1 MTPEYF
7 AGIIRLY
14 LPEPHAS
21 LMNGILLG
29 IPLKNQWGLYQSLI
43 KVGLVHMIVLS
54 GMNITLLNEM
64 LDSVVFFLPKTAK
77 IYVKI
82 FTIVIFTLFVGIQPP
97 IMRAAIMGIIT
108 LLGLQIGRKVSPWYC
123 LLISGMVCLILW
135 PTWISSLS
143 FYLSY
148 TSTSGIILLPKPFSI
163 KTSQKKPLTFLWKY
177 VLDDLQVSIAA
188 QLFTLPLIWYYFGRI
203 SLISPLSNL
212 LVSWTI
218 APIMILG
225 VFICLC
231 HPISSYLAKP
241 FALCSYVLI
250 SYMLSVVR
258 IFT

>member
-7 AGIIRLY
+7 AGVFRLY
-14 LPEPHAS
+14 LPEPQAS

-64 LDSVVFFLPKTAK
+64 LDSLVFFLPKSGK
-77 IYVKI
+77 IFVKI

-97 IMRAAIMGIIT
+97 IMRATIMGIIN
-108 LLGLQIGRKVSPWYC
+108 LLGLQTGRKVSSWYS

-135 PTWISSLS
+135 PDWVSSLS

-148 TSTSGIILLPKPFSI
+148 ASTSGIILFPKPFSV
-163 KTSQKKPLTFLWKY
+163 KTNRKKPLTFLWKY

-188 QLFTLPLIWYYFGRI
+188 QILTIPLIWYYFGRI
-203 SLISPLSNL
+203 SLISPVSNL

-218 APIMILG
+218 APIMALG
-225 VFICLC
+225 FIICVI
-231 HPISSYLAKP
+231 HPISSDLAKP
-241 FALCSYVLI
+241 VAFCSYLLI
-250 SYMLSVVR
+250 SYILAVVH
-258 IFT
+258 IFA